1 MRIGWVVAPVVGVA
15 ACVGALAWS
24 AQESTTPR
32 SDTYRQLELFADVL
46 VRVKSEYVT
55 EVNDS
60 EVMQAAIQGMLTSLD
75 PHSSYL
81 APDEFKDMQVQTRGE
96 YGGLGIEVTMD
107 DSVVKVVSPIDETPA
122 SRAGIQAGDYLT
134 AINGES
140 IIGLNI
146 NEAVSKMRG
155 PVGTSLI
162 VTVAREGKEPFDVN
176 LTREIISVR
185 SVTARMDGDV
195 GVIRVSAFNE
205 KTGDALNDGIAQV
218 RAKGGPGLRGIVLD
232 LRNNPGGLLDQAI
245 AVSDAFLDGGEVVS
259 TRGRRPE
266 DIERYNARRGEL
278 MANVPIVVLIN
289 GGSASASEI
298 VAGALQDRGR
308 ALVVGTTSFGKGS
321 VQTVIPLKGG
331 RDGALRLTTARY
343 YTPAGRSIQGSGI
356 EPDVE
361 ISQTRIDTSKLKK
374 IGLSEADL
382 PKALSNETG
391 AKRRGPHV
399 PEDQPPVGW
408 DQKQDYQMKRAMELL
423 RQGVVAERLRAKN
436 G

>member
-1 MRIGWVVAPVVGVA
+1 MRMGWIVAPVVGVA

-24 AQESTTPR
+24 AQESATPR

-55 EVNDS
+55 EVDDS
-60 EVMQAAIQGMLTSLD
+60 KVMQAAIQGMLSSLD

-81 APDEFKDMQVQTRGE
+81 APDDFKDMQVQTRGE

-107 DSVVKVVSPIDETPA
+107 DSVVKVVSPIDDTPA

-155 PVGTSLI
+155 PVGTALT

-195 GVIRVSAFNE
+195 GVIRISAFNE
-205 KTGDALNDGIAQV
+205 KTGDALNDAIAQL
-218 RAKGGPGLRGIVLD
+218 RSKAGPGLRGVVID

-266 DIERYNARRGEL
+266 DIERYNARRGET
-278 MANVPIVVLIN
+278 MSGVPVVVLIN

-361 ISQTRIDTSKLKK
+361 VAQTRVEADKLKK
-374 IGLSEADL
+374 LGISEADL
-382 PKALSNETG
+382 PKALSNESG

-399 PEDQPPVGW
+399 PEDQPPAGW

>member
-1 MRIGWVVAPVVGVA
+1 
-15 ACVGALAWS
+15 
-24 AQESTTPR
+24 
-32 SDTYRQLELFADVL
+32 
-46 VRVKSEYVT
+46 
-55 EVNDS
+55 
-60 EVMQAAIQGMLTSLD
+60 
-75 PHSSYL
+75 
-81 APDEFKDMQVQTRGE
+81 
-96 YGGLGIEVTMD
+96 MD

-185 SVTARMDGDV
+185 SVTARMDGDLS
-195 GVIRVSAFNE
+195 VIRVSAFNE
-205 KTGDALNDGIAQV
+205 KTGDALNDAIAQV

-361 ISQTRIDTSKLKK
+361 IAQTRVDTSKLKK